1 MKGEII
7 SLIVAVSWTIT
18 ALCAEYASKHIG
30 QLATNVIRMA
40 ASLVLLSLTMLVFT
54 GSPLPLYADGKAWF
68 WLSMS
73 GFVGYCFGDYCLFNS
88 YIVMGSRFG
97 QLFMTLAPPVAAIAS
112 WMIFGETMTPLA
124 MLGMIVTMF
133 GIALSIFGKEE
144 NAEESTSLPKRKQIG
159 YAELKVLHSSLFT
172 VISHPLDELKVHSK
186 IPLRGILFGIGAGTG
201 QGLGLVLSKLGMTY
215 YQANIPATEET
226 VLNLM
231 PFTSTFIRAITG
243 MAGFVLVMLVTKQT
257 RTVLQA
263 TRDHRS
269 MLVMAGAVIFGPF
282 IGVSL
287 SLMATLYTNPGI
299 AQTIM
304 AITPVLIL
312 WPSYLLYKQK
322 VTIREVIGAVISVV
336 GVSLF
341 FV

>member
-40 ASLVLLSLTMLVFT
+40 ASLVLLSLTMLIFT
-54 GSPLPLYADGKAWF
+54 GSPFPLYADGQAWF
-68 WLSMS
+68 WLSLS

-88 YIVMGSRFG
+88 YIVMGSRLG
-97 QLFMTLAPPVAAIAS
+97 QLFMTLAPPVAAISS
-112 WMIFGETMTPLA
+112 WIIFGETMTPLA
-124 MLGMIVTMF
+124 ILGMIVTMS

-144 NAEESTSLPKRKQIG
+144 SNTEKNK
-159 YAELKVLHSSLFT
+159 KVRLN
-172 VISHPLDELKVHSK
+172 
-186 IPLRGILFGIGAGTG
+186 IPLKGVLFGIGAGAG

-215 YQANIPATEET
+215 YQANIPADCDA
-226 VLNLM
+226 VLNIM

-243 MAGFVLVMLVTKQT
+243 MIGFTLVMLVTKKT
-257 RTVLQA
+257 REVAKA
-263 TRDHRS
+263 TLERKA
-269 MLVMAGAVIFGPF
+269 MLIMCGAIIFGPF
-282 IGVSL
+282 VGVSL

-304 AITPVLIL
+304 AMTPIFIL
-312 WPSYLLYKQK
+312 WPSWYLYKQK

-336 GVSLF
+336 GVSMF
-341 FV
+341 FI

>member
-1 MKGEII
+1 MTGEII

-30 QLATNVIRMA
+30 QLPTNVIRMA
-40 ASLVLLSLTMLVFT
+40 ASLVLLSLTMLIVT
-54 GSPLPLYADGKAWF
+54 GSPYPLYADGQAWF
-68 WLSMS
+68 WLSLS
-73 GFVGYCFGDYCLFNS
+73 GFVGYCFGDFCLFNS

-97 QLFMTLAPPVAAIAS
+97 QLFMTLAPPVAAISS
-112 WMIFGETMTPLA
+112 WLVFGETMAPLA
-124 MLGMIVTMF
+124 VLGMIVTMS
-133 GIALSIFGKEE
+133 GIALSIFGKEGKE
-144 NAEESTSLPKRKQIG
+144 GRRR
-159 YAELKVLHSSLFT
+159 SSLQ
-172 VISHPLDELKVHSK
+172 
-186 IPLRGILFGIGAGTG
+186 IPLKGVLYGIGAGTG
-201 QGLGLVLSKLGMTY
+201 QGLGLVLSKLGMTH
-215 YQANIPATEET
+215 YQANIPADADA

-243 MAGFVLVMLVTKQT
+243 MIGFTLVMLMTKQT
-257 RTVLQA
+257 RKVVRA
-263 TRDHRS
+263 THDRRS

-282 IGVSL
+282 VGVSL

-312 WPSYLLYKQK
+312 WPSYLLYHQK
-322 VTIREVIGAVISVV
+322 VTAREVIGAFVSVI

-341 FV
+341 FI

>member
-7 SLIVAVSWTIT
+7 SLVVAVSWTIT

-54 GSPLPLYADGKAWF
+54 GSPLPLYADGQTWL
-68 WLSMS
+68 WLSLS

-97 QLFMTLAPPVAAIAS
+97 QLFMTLAPPVAAISS
-112 WMIFGETMTPLA
+112 WIIFGETMTPLA
-124 MLGMIVTMF
+124 ILGMIVTMS

-144 NAEESTSLPKRKQIG
+144 QAENASTSPRRKQII
-159 YAELKVLHSSLFT
+159 HSSLFT
-172 VISHPLDELKVHSK
+172 LHSK
-186 IPLRGILFGIGAGTG
+186 IPLKGVLYGIGAGAG

-215 YQANIPATEET
+215 YEANIPADCDT
-226 VLNLM
+226 VLSIM

-243 MAGFVLVMLVTKQT
+243 MIGFTLVMLVTKQT
-257 RTVLQA
+257 KKVLHA
-263 TRDHRS
+263 SMERRA
-269 MLVMAGAVIFGPF
+269 MLVMCGAVIFGPF
-282 IGVSL
+282 VGVSL

-304 AITPVLIL
+304 AMTPIFIL
-312 WPSYLLYKQK
+312 WPSWYLYRQK
-322 VTIREVIGAVISVV
+322 VTVREVLGAVISVI

>member
-54 GSPLPLYADGKAWF
+54 GSPLPLYADGQTWL

-97 QLFMTLAPPVAAIAS
+97 QLFMTLAPPVAAISS
-112 WMIFGETMTPLA
+112 WIIFGETMTPLA
-124 MLGMIVTMF
+124 ILGMIVTML
-133 GIALSIFGKEE
+133 GIGISVLSKGQSD
-144 NAEESTSLPKRKQIG
+144 AEANRQRRAKG
-159 YAELKVLHSSLFT
+159 SSLFT
-172 VISHPLDELKVHSK
+172 LHYSLK
-186 IPLRGILFGIGAGTG
+186 IPLKGVLYGIGAGAG

-215 YQANIPATEET
+215 YQANIPADCDT
-226 VLNLM
+226 VLSIM

-243 MAGFVLVMLVTKQT
+243 MIGFTIVMLVTKQT
-257 RTVLQA
+257 KKVLHA
-263 TRDHRS
+263 SMERRA
-269 MLVMAGAVIFGPF
+269 MLVMCGAVIFGPF
-282 IGVSL
+282 VGVSL

-304 AITPVLIL
+304 AMTPIFIL
-312 WPSYLLYKQK
+312 WPSWYLYRQK

>member
-54 GSPLPLYADGKAWF
+54 GSPFPLYADGKAWF

-112 WMIFGETMTPLA
+112 WIIFGETMAPLA
-124 MLGMIVTMF
+124 ILGMFVTMF
-133 GIALSIFGKEE
+133 GIALSIFGKQEKEE
-144 NAEESTSLPKRKQIG
+144 KT
-159 YAELKVLHSSLFT
+159 HSSLFNFHT
-172 VISHPLDELKVHSK
+172 A
-186 IPLRGILFGIGAGTG
+186 IPLKGILYGIGAGAG

-215 YQANIPATEET
+215 YQANIPASEDV

-243 MAGFVLVMLVTKQT
+243 MIGFSIVMIMTKQT
-257 RTVLQA
+257 SKVLHA
-263 TRDHRS
+263 TLERRA
-269 MLVMAGAVIFGPF
+269 MFVMAGAVIFGPF

-304 AITPVLIL
+304 AMTPVFIL
-312 WPSYLLYKQK
+312 WPSWYLYKQK
-322 VTIREVIGAVISVV
+322 VTIREVLGAVISVV

>member
-112 WMIFGETMTPLA
+112 WIIFGETMTPLA
-124 MLGMIVTMF
+124 ILGMIVTMS

-144 NAEESTSLPKRKQIG
+144 KTEESTSSTKRKQ
-159 YAELKVLHSSLFT
+159 VPHSSFFIL
-172 VISHPLDELKVHSK
+172 HSK
-186 IPLRGILFGIGAGTG
+186 IPLKGILFGIGAGTG

-243 MAGFVLVMLVTKQT
+243 MIGFTLVMLLTKQT
-257 RTVLQA
+257 KKVLHA
-263 TRDHRS
+263 SLERRA

-282 IGVSL
+282 VGVSL

-304 AITPVLIL
+304 AMTPIFIL
-312 WPSYLLYKQK
+312 WPSWYLYRQK
-322 VTIREVIGAVISVV
+322 VTIREILGAIISVV

>member
-54 GSPLPLYADGKAWF
+54 GSPLPLYADGQTWL

-97 QLFMTLAPPVAAIAS
+97 QLFMTLAPPVAAISS
-112 WMIFGETMTPLA
+112 WIIFGETMTPLA
-124 MLGMIVTMF
+124 ILGMIVTMS
-133 GIALSIFGKEE
+133 GIALSIFGKED
-144 NAEESTSLPKRKQIG
+144 NDSGKRK
-159 YAELKVLHSSLFT
+159 KLH
-172 VISHPLDELKVHSK
+172 IN
-186 IPLRGILFGIGAGTG
+186 IPLKGVLYGIGAGAG

-215 YQANIPATEET
+215 YQANIPADCDT
-226 VLNLM
+226 VLSIM

-243 MAGFVLVMLVTKQT
+243 MIGFTLVMLVTKQT
-257 RTVLQA
+257 KKVLHA
-263 TRDHRS
+263 SMERRA
-269 MLVMAGAVIFGPF
+269 MLVMCGAVIFGPF
-282 IGVSL
+282 VGVSL

-304 AITPVLIL
+304 AMTPIFIL
-312 WPSYLLYKQK
+312 WPSWYLYRQK

>member
-7 SLIVAVSWTIT
+7 SLVVAVSWTIT

-40 ASLVLLSLTMLVFT
+40 ASLLLLSLTMFIFT
-54 GSPLPLYADGKAWF
+54 GSPLPLYADGQTWL
-68 WLSMS
+68 WLSLS
-73 GFVGYCFGDYCLFNS
+73 GFVGYCFGDFCLFNS

-97 QLFMTLAPPVAAIAS
+97 QLFMTLAPPVAAISS
-112 WMIFGETMTPLA
+112 WIIFGETMTPLA
-124 MLGMIVTMF
+124 ILGMIVTMS
-133 GIALSIFGKEE
+133 GIALSIFGKED
-144 NAEESTSLPKRKQIG
+144 SDSGKRK
-159 YAELKVLHSSLFT
+159 KLH
-172 VISHPLDELKVHSK
+172 IN
-186 IPLRGILFGIGAGTG
+186 IPLKGVLYGIGAGAG

-215 YQANIPATEET
+215 YQANIPADCDA
-226 VLNLM
+226 VLSIM

-243 MAGFVLVMLVTKQT
+243 MIGFTLVMLVTKKT
-257 RTVLQA
+257 HEVAKA
-263 TRDHRS
+263 TLERRA
-269 MLVMAGAVIFGPF
+269 MLVMCGAVIFGPF

-304 AITPVLIL
+304 AMTPIFIL
-312 WPSYLLYKQK
+312 WPSWYLYRQK
-322 VTIREVIGAVISVV
+322 VTVREVLGAVISVI

>member
-30 QLATNVIRMA
+30 QLSTNVIRMA
-40 ASLVLLSLTMLVFT
+40 ASIVLLSLTMLVFT
-54 GSPLPLYADGKAWF
+54 GSPLPMYADGKTWF

-97 QLFMTLAPPVAAIAS
+97 QLFMTLAPPVAAISS
-112 WMIFGETMTPLA
+112 WIIFGETMTSLA
-124 MLGMIVTMF
+124 VLGMVLTMS
-133 GIALSIFGKEE
+133 GIALSVFGKEE
-144 NAEESTSLPKRKQIG
+144 QGEEASSSSRKSTLQ
-159 YAELKVLHSSLFT
+159 SSLFNF
-172 VISHPLDELKVHSK
+172 HSK
-186 IPLRGILFGIGAGTG
+186 IPLKGVLYGIGAGAG

-215 YQANIPATEET
+215 YQTNIPAAEET

>member
-40 ASLVLLSLTMLVFT
+40 ASLVLLSLTMLIFT

-112 WMIFGETMTPLA
+112 WIIFGETMTPLA
-124 MLGMIVTMF
+124 MLGMIVTMS

-144 NAEESTSLPKRKQIG
+144 NAEESTSLPKRKQ
-159 YAELKVLHSSLFT
+159 VPHSSFFT
-172 VISHPLDELKVHSK
+172 LHSK
-186 IPLRGILFGIGAGTG
+186 IPLKGILFGIGAGTG

-243 MAGFVLVMLVTKQT
+243 MIGFTLVMLLTKQT
-257 RTVLQA
+257 KKVLHA
-263 TRDHRS
+263 SLERRA
-269 MLVMAGAVIFGPF
+269 MLVMAGAIIFGPF
-282 IGVSL
+282 VGVSL

-304 AITPVLIL
+304 AMTPIFIL
-312 WPSYLLYKQK
+312 WPSWYLYRQK
-322 VTIREVIGAVISVV
+322 VTIREILGAIISVV

>member
-1 MKGEII
+1 MIGEII
-7 SLIVAVSWTIT
+7 SLVVAVSWTIT

-30 QLATNVIRMA
+30 QLPTNVIRMV

-54 GSPLPLYADGKAWF
+54 GFPLPLYADDKTWF

-88 YIVMGSRFG
+88 YIVMGSRLG

-124 MLGMIVTMF
+124 IIGMLVT
-133 GIALSIFGKEE
+133 
-144 NAEESTSLPKRKQIG
+144 
-159 YAELKVLHSSLFT
+159 
-172 VISHPLDELKVHSK
+172 
-186 IPLRGILFGIGAGTG
+186 LFGIGLSIMSKNEGDNMKHKFTINIPLKGVLLGIGAGAG

-215 YQANIPATEET
+215 YQVNIPAGET
-226 VLNLM
+226 AVLNLM
-231 PFTSTFIRAITG
+231 PFTSTFMRAVTG
-243 MAGFVLVMLVTKQT
+243 LVGFLLVMIFTHKT
-257 RTVLQA
+257 RTVVRA
-263 TRDHRS
+263 TQDRRS

-282 IGVSL
+282 VGVSL

-304 AITPVLIL
+304 SMTPIFIL
-312 WPSYLLYKQK
+312 WPSWYLYKTK
-322 VTIREVIGAVISVV
+322 VTMREIVGAVISVL

-341 FV
+341 FL